1 MTENAQKWT
10 QSPAMVE
17 YSCNHS
23 TAESEA
29 RKLCVPDHPGLHKK
43 KILFQSNKTQKDILM
58 NGIKDKM
65 NNIKIIYFYANT
77 LYKTRY

>member
-1 MTENAQKWT
+1 
-10 QSPAMVE
+10 MVE
-17 YSCNHS
+17 YSCNPS

-43 KILFQSNKTQKDILM
+43 ILFQSNKTQKDILM
-58 NGIKDKM
+58 NGIKDEM